1 MQMLSLQVY
10 WTCTVWNFLDFSVT
24 QILREIN
31 FGKSRSSKT
40 ADFAILGALN
50 FVHVVNFCL
59 KKCKHS
65 KKVKFRASQFVKIA
79 YFQMLDLPTL
89 ISRKI

>member
-1 MQMLSLQVY
+1 MQMLSLQMY

-40 ADFAILGALN
+40 AIFAILRALN
-50 FVHVVNFCL
+50 FVNL
-59 KKCKHS
+59 EDS
-65 KKVKFRASQFVKIA
+65 SLQKVQKFI
-79 YFQMLDLPTL
+79 
-89 ISRKI
+89 